1 MNILKRIR
9 QLQNESNWTIYQL
22 SAETEIPQSTIND
35 MFSRNTLPSM
45 TSLTAICKTF
55 DISLSEFFSE
65 ENSKVILSDDE
76 QKLVLSYRK
85 LNEKNKSIVNTL

>member
-1 MNILKRIR
+1 
-9 QLQNESNWTIYQL
+9 
-22 SAETEIPQSTIND
+22 

-45 TSLTAICKTF
+45 TSLTAICKAS

-85 LNEKNKSIVNTL
+85 LNGKNKSIVNTL